1 LLKLFPSTPRLV
13 TLGVSVLILSAGLS
27 ACAPLLLGG
36 AAVGGAL
43 MVSDR
48 RTSGTQLEDE
58 GIQIKA
64 SNRLKDKLGD
74 RAHLS
79 VASYNRVALVTG
91 EVATEA
97 DRATVD
103 GVVAGVENVRSVVNE
118 AAVAGNSS
126 LTSRSNDLII
136 GSKVKATLVDA
147 ADVQANAFKVVVERG
162 VVYLM
167 GRVTEREAARAVEL
181 ARSVSGV
188 QKVVRVFE
196 VLTEDE
202 LKALTPNRK
211 P

>member
-1 LLKLFPSTPRLV
+1 MKLFSPAPRLL
-13 TLGVSVLILSAGLS
+13 TLCASVLILGTGLS

-43 MVSDR
+43 MATDR

-91 EVATEA
+91 EVAAEA

-103 GVVAGVENVRSVVNE
+103 SVVAGVENVRSVVNE

-147 ADVQANAFKVVVERG
+147 ADVQANAYKVVVERA

-167 GRVTEREAARAVEL
+167 GRVTEREATRAVEL
-181 ARSVSGV
+181 ARGVSGV

-196 VLTEDE
+196 ILTEDE
-202 LKALTPNRK
+202 LKALAPRK
-211 P
+211 Q

>member
-1 LLKLFPSTPRLV
+1 M
-13 TLGVSVLILSAGLS
+13 A
-27 ACAPLLLGG
+27 
-36 AAVGGAL
+36 
-43 MVSDR
+43 SDR

-91 EVATEA
+91 EVAAEA

-103 GVVAGVENVRSVVNE
+103 SVVAGVENVRSVVNE

-147 ADVQANAFKVVVERG
+147 ADVQANAYKVVVERA

-167 GRVTEREAARAVEL
+167 GRVTEREATRAVEL
-181 ARSVSGV
+181 ARGVSGV

-196 VLTEDE
+196 YIEPPAPAPAT
-202 LKALTPNRK
+202 TPPPSK
-211 P
+211 

>member
-1 LLKLFPSTPRLV
+1 MKLFPSTPRLV

>member
-1 LLKLFPSTPRLV
+1 MKLFPSTPRLV

-91 EVATEA
+91 EVATEG

>member
-1 LLKLFPSTPRLV
+1 MKLFPFAPRLL
-13 TLGVSVLILSAGLS
+13 TLGVGALALSAALS

-74 RAHLS
+74 RAHLN

-91 EVATEA
+91 EVASDV

-147 ADVQANAFKVVVERG
+147 ADVQANAFKVVTERG
-162 VVYLM
+162 IVYLM
-167 GRVTEREAARAVEL
+167 GRVTEREATRAVDL

-196 VLTEDE
+196 ILTEEE
-202 LKALTPNRK
+202 LKALTPARK

>member
-1 LLKLFPSTPRLV
+1 MKLFPSTPRLV

-167 GRVTEREAARAVEL
+167 GR
-181 ARSVSGV
+181 SVSGV

>member
-1 LLKLFPSTPRLV
+1 MKLFPSTLRLV